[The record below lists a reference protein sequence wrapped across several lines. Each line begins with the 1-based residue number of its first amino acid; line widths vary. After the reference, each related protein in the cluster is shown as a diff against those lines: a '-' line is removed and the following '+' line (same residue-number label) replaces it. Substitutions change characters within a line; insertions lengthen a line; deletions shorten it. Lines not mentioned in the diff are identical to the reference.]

1 MTAAASAARPSL
13 APAPI
18 EATGVAG
25 HRWPFGVGP
34 RGFLLLAAGLVWVV
48 PAWIDRRVLLAMI
61 VWDLVVVAALVMD
74 ARRLPAPGQL
84 RVRRTCGGP
93 LGLETPERVTLEVT
107 NHGAVPIEAV
117 VVDYVAPTLRADLA
131 EGQASIAA
139 AGGEARVEY
148 DVMPRERGDQ
158 AMGVALVRYRSPWA
172 LATRWATFTLTQTV
186 RVYPNLRDAQR
197 HALFLVRS
205 RQTALEKRRARERG
219 AGRDFESLREYQ
231 DGDELRDICWT
242 ASARRAKL
250 VTKRYQPERS
260 QAVWILVDAGRLLRA
275 RVEHEIATAVPG
287 LAVVAEARAMRGSP
301 VGASTRSR
309 GSANASTSPSPAAFR
324 GGAPSLPDRGASL
337 SKLDF
342 GVNSA
347 LALAQVAL
355 ASGDRVGLLAYG
367 RRPQQRVAPS
377 RGAAHLRTLVEA
389 LAAVRA
395 EAVEADH
402 TAAASVVL
410 SLQRQR
416 ALIVWITEV
425 AETAGL
431 PEVIESS
438 QRMVPRHLV
447 LLAVTRQPELS
458 ALAAARPATDA
469 DMYRVMAAQHTLERR
484 EGLLHGLRQRGVLT
498 MELTPGELSAAL
510 VDRYLSIKARN
521 AL

>member
-1 MTAAASAARPSL
+1 MTATASAARVSL
-13 APAPI
+13 APATI

-25 HRWPFGVGP
+25 HRWPVGVAP

-48 PAWIDRRVLLAMI
+48 PAWIDRRVLLAVV
-61 VWDLVVVAALVMD
+61 VWDLVVVAALVLD
-74 ARRLPAPGQL
+74 ARRLPRPNQL
-84 RVRRTCGGP
+84 RVRRTWSGP
-93 LGLETPERVTLEVT
+93 LGLETTERVTLEVE
-107 NHGAVPIEAV
+107 NGGAVPIAAE
-117 VVDYVAPTLRADLA
+117 VVDYVAPTLRAELA
-131 EGQASIAA
+131 EGQASVA
-139 AGGEARVEY
+139 AGGEARIEY
-148 DVMPRERGDQ
+148 EVMPRERGDQ
-158 AMGVALVRYRSPWA
+158 TMGVVLVRYRGPLA
-172 LATRWATFTLTQTV
+172 LATRWATFPLTQKV
-186 RVYPNLRDAQR
+186 RVYPNLREAQR

-250 VTKRYQPERS
+250 VTKTYQPERS

-275 RVEHEIATAVPG
+275 RVEHEGTTG
-287 LAVVAEARAMRGSP
+287 
-301 VGASTRSR
+301 
-309 GSANASTSPSPAAFR
+309 
-324 GGAPSLPDRGASL
+324 GASL

-355 ASGDRVGLLAYG
+355 VSGDRVGLLAYG
-367 RRPQQRVAPS
+367 RRVQQRVAPN
-377 RGAAHLRTLVEA
+377 RGAAHLRTFVEA

-395 EAVEADH
+395 EALEADH

-447 LLAVTRQPELS
+447 LLAVTRQPELG

-469 DMYRVMAAQHTLERR
+469 EMYRVMAAQHTLERR